1 MGKAMV
7 QGHMPVGITA
17 KTMADR
23 DIAVAV
29 MVVVSRNKDV
39 QEGASVSCG
48 CPFLHNDKRTA
59 RIMPPAALIHNQG
72 KHLRR
77 W

>member
-1 MGKAMV
+1 MQRISWIGVGIMGKAMV

-29 MVVVSRNKDV
+29 MVVVSRNK
-39 QEGASVSCG
+39 GRC
-48 CPFLHNDKRTA
+48 
-59 RIMPPAALIHNQG
+59 
-72 KHLRR
+72 
-77 W
+77 